1 MAIKLGKT
9 VTHNENDQTPTRPA
23 ERLKLSRDTVR
34 LLSVDI
40 GLKAGAR
47 TTTLT
52 R

>member
-1 MAIKLGKT
+1 MTTKLGNA
-9 VTHNENDQTPTRPA
+9 VTHNENDQTPTRSA

-34 LLSVDI
+34 LMSVNI
-40 GLKAGAR
+40 GLKAGER